1 MRGEVEL
8 KEQAIANLN
17 SEIKT
22 LTGEN
27 KTLVADLLE
36 CRPALES
43 VRDELKEREQ
53 AIAKLKTELEAG
65 EVKQLTLFPGQEPTE
80 RVFTTQVENPTPTPE
95 PKAKTK
101 TKTKTKP
108 TPETNP
114 EEIDFTGTIPRGE
127 LVKFI
132 NEKFKLTPPIEGHRI
147 GDCFVL
153 KLNGKTKSQKLS
165 TYESDYG
172 FKYVGM
178 LKGEHRFRLNSNP

>member
-1 MRGEVEL
+1 MRVEL
-8 KEQAIANLN
+8 E
-17 SEIKT
+17 
-22 LTGEN
+22 
-27 KTLVADLLE
+27 
-36 CRPALES
+36 
-43 VRDELKEREQ
+43 EREQ
-53 AIAKLKTELEAG
+53 AIAKLESELAAG
-65 EVKQLTLFPGQEPTE
+65 EVKQLTLFPGPEPTPE
-80 RVFTTQVENPTPTPE
+80 PEPIPTPNPTTEIVKPESTPE